1 MNSEERKLEAWKLWL
16 ITQGVQVNDS
26 AATLKNS
33 STGKVFSNAWD
44 AAMVYAK
51 SRLEDFVQ
59 DVWSKRVPPE
69 SSVYDLEIYH
79 APFDVRSF
87 NCLRAEQ
94 IKTIGE
100 LLRYTE
106 NDLLKIPNMGRKSA
120 KSIIEVLDSMGLKL
134 KDRPPTASERKKN
147 RDTFTAYSN
156 ECRKRRLGIYKQWK
170 HENKTVREL
179 ADLYDVTPGRIHQ
192 IIKRAEREIKRKN
205 DELPSIESIKADAM
219 NHPPPPWLR
228 EDQVNEP
235 NHDQRS

>member
-69 SSVYDLEIYH
+69 SSVHDLEIYH

-87 NCLRAEQ
+87 NCLRAEE

-134 KDRPPTASERKKN
+134 KDRPPTESERKKN

-228 EDQVNEP
+228 EDQVNESNP
-235 NHDQRS
+235 N

>member
-69 SSVYDLEIYH
+69 SSVHDLEIYH

-87 NCLRAEQ
+87 NCLRAEE

-179 ADLYDVTPGRIHQ
+179 ADLHDVTPGRIHQ

-228 EDQVNEP
+228 EDQVNESNP
-235 NHDQRS
+235 N